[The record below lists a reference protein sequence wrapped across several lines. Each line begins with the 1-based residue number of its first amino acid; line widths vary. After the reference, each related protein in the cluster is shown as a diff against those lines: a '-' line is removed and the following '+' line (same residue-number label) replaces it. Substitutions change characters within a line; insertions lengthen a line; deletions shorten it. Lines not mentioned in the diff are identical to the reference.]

1 MRNVED
7 IKKLKFMQGV
17 DWEHIRERPAAIPVE
32 VKSIDDTTNFD
43 EFPDVDL
50 EIRKENIFPDFSSS
64 FPRFLL
70 VVNQCFLLLVPNTDK
85 IGRRGPQLTFLIWE
99 LLLRANVH
107 ISYT

>member
-1 MRNVED
+1 MRENAIFILSNVFTNTRRFCCETDKRVRNVED

-50 EIRKENIFPDFSSS
+50 EIRKEAILPGFFLQFPPVF
-64 FPRFLL
+64 
-70 VVNQCFLLLVPNTDK
+70 T
-85 IGRRGPQLTFLIWE
+85 GRQSVLPTPC
-99 LLLRANVH
+99 AK
-107 ISYT
+107 Y